1 MSPIISGESVLYG
14 SRCITKTIV
23 LHRTQTKCLQS
34 HNHRRTDSEDN
45 RLCVYGHPPEYI
57 YLVSTFSSLVV
68 SFPSTH
74 SQFFHHCS
82 TKGNKVTQISKAT
95 TEPSNQNLKT
105 RRPSPS
111 HIHFHP
117 VSSNAKTCASTNP
130 TLLPAPAQSTSY
142 SSLAGMQHSIQRQN
156 RCRTRILLSGSV
168 GR

>member
-1 MSPIISGESVLYG
+1 MSPIISAESVLYR

-23 LHRTQTKCLQS
+23 LDRTQTKCLQS
-34 HNHRRTDSEDN
+34 HSHRRTDSEDN
-45 RLCVYGHPPEYI
+45 QLYVYGHPPE

-82 TKGNKVTQISKAT
+82 TKGNKITQIIKST
-95 TEPSNQNLKT
+95 TESSNQNLKT

-142 SSLAGMQHSIQRQN
+142 SSPVGMQHSIQRQN
-156 RCRTRILLSGSV
+156 RCRTPILLSGSV